1 MVSMT
6 IPGEERLVRDAYV
19 GRVRLAPRRFDY
31 VFVSFGFYHR
41 ENGTTVRHEPI
52 GEYLALTVSATVWST
67 RNRRG
72 DCHTAGQCV
81 DELLGVEPGG
91 ALTGTEI
98 RSLVKVWRE
107 WHPNDMR
114 MGCVHQDPP
123 PDMSVTER
131 LAAVPSCPE
140 TGYRYGRAWLVEP
153 LPAETEQF
161 VRAMAAKLTAQ

>member
-6 IPGEERLVRDAYV
+6 IPGEERLVRDAYI

-41 ENGTTVRHEPI
+41 ENGRTVRHDPI

-67 RNRRG
+67 RTQRG

-81 DELLGVEPGG
+81 DELLGVEPDG
-91 ALTGTEI
+91 ALREYEI
-98 RSLVKVWRE
+98 RHLVKVWRE
-107 WHPNDMR
+107 WHLNDMR
-114 MGCVHQDPP
+114 AGCVHQDPP
-123 PDMSVTER
+123 PGMSMTER
-131 LAAVPSCPE
+131 LKSVPPCPE
-140 TGYRYGRAWLVEP
+140 TGYRYGHAWLVEP
-153 LPAETEQF
+153 LPAETERF